1 MNAIRSEAASLPSPW
16 PPPAELHVETHHEV
30 TVLPLDPLPLG
41 AGPVRMRVGVFG
53 ADGAVIETALHR
65 RGRHRSEALP
75 AAAAEE
81 AWDGDFVY
89 GGVLWDH
96 FGHFLVESLSRAWAF
111 DAHDGP
117 ILWLRKSPQQAL
129 RGWQREILDL
139 LGLGDREHRVVT
151 RPTRVGRL
159 AVPEQGLV
167 MWRYL
172 HPRQEARLA
181 AHPFRSPAAGQ
192 RVWLSRSGLPAGL
205 ARIEGE
211 VEVEALLRAEGWTIL
226 RPETVSVAEQLA
238 ALDTAEMIAGF
249 AGSAFHGLMLGR
261 DVQARIVIFSRHP
274 KVEVNYAMIAAA
286 KGLDQ
291 RIVRLDHGSMGDG
304 SARAGIRLS
313 RPADVT
319 EALHAAAATLSHG
332 PAA

>member
-1 MNAIRSEAASLPSPW
+1 MNAIRAELASLPSLW
-16 PPPAELHVETHHEV
+16 RPPAQLNVETHDDV
-30 TVLPLDPLPLG
+30 TLLPLDSLPLG
-41 AGPVRMRVGVFG
+41 AAPVRLRVGVFG
-53 ADGAVIETALHR
+53 AQGEVIETALHR
-65 RGRHRSEALP
+65 RGRHRSEPLP
-75 AAAAEE
+75 AAPAEE
-81 AWDGDFVY
+81 TWPGSFVY

-96 FGHFLVESLSRAWAF
+96 FGHFLVESLARAWAF
-111 DAHDGP
+111 ADNDGP
-117 ILWLRKSPQQAL
+117 ILWLRKSPQQEL

-151 RPTRVGRL
+151 RPTRVDRL

-181 AHPFRSPAAGQ
+181 AHPFRSPAAGR

-226 RPETVSVAEQLA
+226 RPETVSVAGQLA

-274 KVEVNYAMIAAA
+274 KVEVNYEMIAAA

-291 RIVRLDHGSMGDG
+291 RIVRLEHEPAGDG
-304 SARAGIRLS
+304 SARAGIRLT
-313 RPADVT
+313 RPEDVT
-319 EALHAAAATLSHG
+319 EALRAATLSHG
-332 PAA
+332 SAA

>member
-1 MNAIRSEAASLPSPW
+1 MNGIRLEPASSPSPW
-16 PPPAELHVETHHEV
+16 PPPAELLVETHDDV
-30 TVLPLDPLPLG
+30 TLLPLDPLPLG
-41 AGPVRMRVGVFG
+41 AAPVRMRVGVFG
-53 ADGAVIETALHR
+53 ADGEVIGAALHR
-65 RGRHRSEALP
+65 RGRHHSEPLP
-75 AAAAEE
+75 LAPAEE
-81 AWDGDFVY
+81 AWEGHFVY

-96 FGHFLVESLSRAWAF
+96 FGHFLVEGLARAWAF
-111 DAHDGP
+111 AECDGP
-117 ILWLRKSPQQAL
+117 ILWLRKSPRQEL
-129 RGWQREILDL
+129 SGWQREIFNL

-159 AVPEQGLV
+159 AVPQQGLV

-172 HPRQEARLA
+172 HPRQEACLA
-181 AHPFRSPAAGQ
+181 AHPFRAPVAGR

-261 DVQARIVIFSRHP
+261 DVRARIVIFSRHP
-274 KVEVNYAMIAAA
+274 KVEVNYEMIAAA

-291 RIVRLDHGSMGDG
+291 RIVRLEHGSLGDG
-304 SARAGIRLS
+304 GGRAGIRLT
-313 RPADVT
+313 RPNDVA
-319 EALHAAAATLSHG
+319 EALRTAAATLPHG
-332 PAA
+332 AAA